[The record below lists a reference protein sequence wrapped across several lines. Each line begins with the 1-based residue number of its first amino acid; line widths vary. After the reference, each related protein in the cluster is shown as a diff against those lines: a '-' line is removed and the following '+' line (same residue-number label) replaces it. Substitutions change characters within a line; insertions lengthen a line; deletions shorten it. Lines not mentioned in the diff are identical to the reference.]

1 MSSAFA
7 CENDGNT
14 HPTPTAE
21 MNVPRNAKTRIEPK
35 FRKKFSCFNSYPEL
49 RMIGGRSKLKNSV
62 CLKV

>member
-1 MSSAFA
+1 
-7 CENDGNT
+7 
-14 HPTPTAE
+14 